1 MMSRKLFFC
10 AFVFYCVLS
19 SSASLLQAGYIYP
32 LEIFT
37 NNGSFCD
44 SGDLDLYVAVS
55 KGEAGRV
62 NFTFYNESLIDSSIA
77 RIYFDDDSVLDI
89 SAITEGAGTSFS
101 QHATPRNLPSGNSL
115 EPPFVA
121 TEGFSFNSQP
131 PRPQNGVNPGEW
143 LRITF
148 DINGNT
154 FAAVINGLDTGAIRI
169 GTHIIAL
176 PDGSSESA
184 IAIPE
189 PVTIALLGLGGLVL
203 TRRRR
208 KKICRDLG

>member
-1 MMSRKLFFC
+1 MSKKLFFC

-19 SSASLLQAGYIYP
+19 TSASLLQAGYIYP

-44 SGDLDLYVAVS
+44 SGDLDLYVVVS

-77 RIYFDDDSVLDI
+77 RIYFEDDSLLDI

-101 QHATPRNLPSGNSL
+101 QPATPGNLPSGKLL

-131 PRPQNGVNPGEW
+131 PRPQSGVNPGEW
-143 LRITF
+143 LRIAF
-148 DINGNT
+148 DINGSM
-154 FAAVINGLDTGAIRI
+154 FVAVINGLDTGTIRI

-184 IAIPE
+184 IAVPE
-189 PVTIALLGLGGLVL
+189 PATIALLGLGGLAL
-203 TRRRR
+203 LRRRR
-208 KKICRDLG
+208 K

>member
-10 AFVFYCVLS
+10 AFVFYCVLGT
-19 SSASLLQAGYIYP
+19 SASLLQAGYIYP

-37 NNGSFCD
+37 NNGSFCN
-44 SGDLDLYVAVS
+44 SGDLDLYVVVS

-77 RIYFDDDSVLDI
+77 RIYFDDDSFLDI

-101 QHATPRNLPSGNSL
+101 QHATPGNLPSGNSL

-131 PRPQNGVNPGEW
+131 PRPQSGINPGEW

-148 DINGNT
+148 DINGST

-184 IAIPE
+184 IAVPE

-208 KKICRDLG
+208 KKNM

>member
-1 MMSRKLFFC
+1 MSRKFFFC

-19 SSASLLQAGYIYP
+19 TSASLLQAGYIYP

-44 SGDLDLYVAVS
+44 SGDLDLYVVVS

-62 NFTFYNESLIDSSIA
+62 DFTFYNESLIDSSIA
-77 RIYFDDDSVLDI
+77 RIYFDDDSLLDI

-101 QHATPRNLPSGNSL
+101 QHATPGNLPSGNSL

-121 TEGFSFNSQP
+121 TEGLSFNSQP
-131 PRPQNGVNPGEW
+131 PRPQSGVNPGEW

-148 DINGNT
+148 DINGST
-154 FAAVINGLDTGAIRI
+154 FAAVINGLDTGTIRI

-184 IAIPE
+184 IAVPE
-189 PVTIALLGLGGLVL
+189 PVTIALLGLGGLAL
-203 TRRRR
+203 IRRRR
-208 KKICRDLG
+208 K

>member
-1 MMSRKLFFC
+1 M
-10 AFVFYCVLS
+10 
-19 SSASLLQAGYIYP
+19 LQAGYIYP

-44 SGDLDLYVAVS
+44 SGDLDLYVVVS

-62 NFTFYNESLIDSSIA
+62 DFTFYNESLIDSSIA
-77 RIYFDDDSVLDI
+77 RIYFDDDSLLDI

-101 QHATPRNLPSGNSL
+101 QPATPGNLPSGKSL

-131 PRPQNGVNPGEW
+131 PRPQSGVNPGEW

-148 DINGNT
+148 DINGST

-184 IAIPE
+184 IVVPE
-189 PVTIALLGLGGLVL
+189 PVTIALLGLGGLAL
-203 TRRRR
+203 IRRRR
-208 KKICRDLG
+208 K